1 MGGMAESKCA
11 FCKSELLSKDARC
24 RACGWA
30 LHYDPEA
37 RRRARLEALGVS
49 LSTVVVAA
57 IVLAIV
63 YFELLP

>member
-1 MGGMAESKCA
+1 MAQSKCP
-11 FCKSELLSKDARC
+11 FCKSGLPNKDARC

-37 RRRARLEALGVS
+37 RRRARLAALGAS

-57 IVLAIV
+57 IVFAIA
-63 YFELLP
+63 YLELLP

>member
-1 MGGMAESKCA
+1 
-11 FCKSELLSKDARC
+11 
-24 RACGWA
+24 